1 MALPVTAGEIYD
13 LLVADTT
20 IAANLGTYVFA
31 GGETRPSITVLSASE
46 QLPPGTGI
54 SGVEIIISAIAGY
67 NAKVLLTGETILN
80 LSWRIYVMGWRS
92 IEDLQLVIS
101 RIIALLPG
109 ATVRQN
115 VFNRFTEE
123 ESSQD
128 IGILDQVVIF
138 WTNPCEAIVP

>member
-1 MALPVTAGEIYD
+1 
-13 LLVADTT
+13 
-20 IAANLGTYVFA
+20 
-31 GGETRPSITVLSASE
+31 
-46 QLPPGTGI
+46 
-54 SGVEIIISAIAGY
+54 
-67 NAKVLLTGETILN
+67 
-80 LSWRIYVMGWRS
+80 
-92 IEDLQLVIS
+92 
-101 RIIALLPG
+101 LLPG